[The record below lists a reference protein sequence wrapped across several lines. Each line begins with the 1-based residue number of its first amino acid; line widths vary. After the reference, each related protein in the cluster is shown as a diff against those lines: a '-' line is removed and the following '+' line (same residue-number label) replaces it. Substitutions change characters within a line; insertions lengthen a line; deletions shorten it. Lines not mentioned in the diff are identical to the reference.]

1 MALRRIM
8 EKYTPN
14 TRFCIIANYTHKLS
28 PALLSRCTRFR
39 FSPLPQPAIRNLV
52 HKVIAAEGIAIAP
65 EATDALVRLSR
76 GDMRRAL
83 NVLQACHA
91 STMPMPIVD
100 GRGKQ
105 APLPPM
111 EERDTITPA
120 TIYDCI
126 ASPHPED
133 IAMIRDTLLS
143 TPDVA
148 SCLTTIAALKAQ
160 RGLALADVLQSL
172 AEELAELEVPAQTRV
187 RWLEGLAEVEYR
199 LSGGGSESLQIGGL
213 VGVVRE
219 GVELM
224 DRGGMVR

>member
-1 MALRRIM
+1 M
-8 EKYTPN
+8 E
-14 TRFCIIANYTHKLS
+14 
-28 PALLSRCTRFR
+28 
-39 FSPLPQPAIRNLV
+39 
-52 HKVIAAEGIAIAP
+52 KVIAAEGVKIGA
-65 EATDALVRLSR
+65 EAREALVRLSR

-91 STMPMPIVD
+91 STMPMPVVN
-100 GRGKQ
+100 GGKKDEAAQ
-105 APLPPM
+105 PPP
-111 EERDTITPA
+111 EEREEITPA

-133 IAMIRDTLLS
+133 IATIRDTLLS

-148 SCLTTIAALKAQ
+148 SCLSTIATLKAQ

-199 LSGGGSESLQIGGL
+199 LAGGGSEVLQVGGL

-224 DRGGMVR
+224 DRGEGGR